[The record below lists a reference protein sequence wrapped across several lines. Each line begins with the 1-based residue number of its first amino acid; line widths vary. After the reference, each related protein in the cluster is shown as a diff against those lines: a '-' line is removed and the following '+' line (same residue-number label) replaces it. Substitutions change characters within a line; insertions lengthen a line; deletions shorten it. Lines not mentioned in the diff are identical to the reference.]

1 MSRRNIRVLVSLTLI
16 GAAAMFISCSSSNPA
31 SSNGG
36 GGNMSP
42 GPDSVNIV
50 NFAFTPSNLAIT
62 AGTKVTWTNKSNTAH
77 TVTSD
82 NGTFTSSGNIAPN
95 ATYEFTFPSAGTF
108 NYHCTI
114 HPSMAATVTVTP

>member
-1 MSRRNIRVLVSLTLI
+1 MTRRHIRVLASLTIL
-16 GAAAMFISCSSSNPA
+16 GAVLMFISCSSS
-31 SSNGG
+31 SSPSSSTG
-36 GGNMSP
+36 GGNMTP

-62 AGTKVTWTNKSNTAH
+62 AGATVTWTNKSNTAH

-95 ATYEFTFPSAGTF
+95 GTYQVTFPSAGTF
-108 NYHCTI
+108 DYHCSI
-114 HPSMAATVTVTP
+114 HPSMTAKVTVSP